1 MTDET
6 FELGDILL
14 EIAAAGLGLGAL
26 CRRCQHRWREH
37 TQDGCPTERQ
47 GGTR

>member
-6 FELGDILL
+6 FELGDVLL
-14 EIAAAGLGLGAL
+14 EI
-26 CRRCQHRWREH
+26 RCQHRWREH